1 MNPPAIWIPPAATGS
16 CSCCRFCTKPGI
28 PSSWS
33 PTTRACSTFQPTSFI
48 CWTAELSRKPNTRPH
63 RRLIMKPPRKA
74 RTIMKAKLLSITLL
88 VTLVF
93 GLLTAQPVKAQTP
106 TETPTGTLTVIPT
119 ATPTTPVPSA
129 TSTTAPS
136 SSFRPVIILDSYGVT
151 GDSVTPGQR
160 FDLTLRVFNTGQDFG
175 RNLILTYSGGDLLP
189 LDTGGVRSIGE
200 IDPGEKI
207 NVVQPFIASSSLAG
221 ASYAS
226 LTVNVSYTD
235 LSGST
240 TYSESFAITLGLNK
254 PSTSGG
260 GVARPTATPTAVSRP
275 QLVVSNY
282 ETH

>member
-48 CWTAELSRKPNTRPH
+48 CWTAELSKKPNTRPR

-74 RTIMKAKLLSITLL
+74 RTIMKAKLLSITILI
-88 VTLVF
+88 TLVF
-93 GLLTAQPVKAQTP
+93 GLLTAQPAYAQTP

-119 ATPTTPVPSA
+119 ATPTTPGPTA

-189 LDTGGVRSIGE
+189 LDTGGGRSIGE

-226 LTVNVSYTD
+226 LTVNVSYPD

-240 TYSESFAITLGLNK
+240 TYSAPGAGAISTNK
-254 PSTSGG
+254 RRGG
-260 GVARPTATPTAVSRP
+260 GGKVPGPRGTLVAVSRP
-275 QLVVSNY
+275 QL
-282 ETH
+282 